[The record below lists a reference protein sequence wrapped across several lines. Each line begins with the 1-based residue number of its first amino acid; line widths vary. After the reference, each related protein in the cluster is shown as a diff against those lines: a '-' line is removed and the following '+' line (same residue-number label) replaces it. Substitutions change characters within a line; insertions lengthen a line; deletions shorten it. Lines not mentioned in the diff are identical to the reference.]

1 MALILYIIFGCIVLG
16 CLFFQLLRKN
26 PIYNGLL
33 FSSFVFFVF
42 YFLSPFLV
50 LLNFNS
56 NSFGLYKFI
65 IFNPQ
70 RLDIPIINFFCFIL
84 FYFGWKIG
92 DKIKAEAFNFYP
104 KKNITNVLLIFG
116 FFLGLLGYFSY
127 VHSLGGVF
135 NSLAIGALLRYNDSS
150 VDQESIGELG
160 VLRYFIYSFELIL
173 YYYISYK
180 KSKVELTLIHKIIF
194 AVSFTLLTLYYLS
207 IASRGAFIGLVLFFI
222 FTNAADVK
230 SSMKQLLNTQGLLIL
245 GFVFLF
251 IAYAKQL
258 FFALPSLYSFNL
270 TEFVNRFHEINEIR
284 SDEITGFISVLVKET
299 SHAVVSLVSA
309 IDNDNTYQY
318 QFFIDFIRLPI
329 DLLPAKLLG
338 IEVNNHFSISAINTS
353 LIQDINLASS
363 PPGIVAML
371 YYNVGWIGFVLI
383 FFLWIRGRSH

>member
-135 NSLAIGALLRYNDSS
+135 NSLAIGALLRYND
-150 VDQESIGELG
+150 
-160 VLRYFIYSFELIL
+160 R
-173 YYYISYK
+173 
-180 KSKVELTLIHKIIF
+180 
-194 AVSFTLLTLYYLS
+194 
-207 IASRGAFIGLVLFFI
+207 
-222 FTNAADVK
+222 
-230 SSMKQLLNTQGLLIL
+230 
-245 GFVFLF
+245 
-251 IAYAKQL
+251 
-258 FFALPSLYSFNL
+258 
-270 TEFVNRFHEINEIR
+270 
-284 SDEITGFISVLVKET
+284 
-299 SHAVVSLVSA
+299 
-309 IDNDNTYQY
+309 
-318 QFFIDFIRLPI
+318 
-329 DLLPAKLLG
+329 
-338 IEVNNHFSISAINTS
+338 
-353 LIQDINLASS
+353 
-363 PPGIVAML
+363 
-371 YYNVGWIGFVLI
+371 
-383 FFLWIRGRSH
+383 